1 MTTKKYLLIVLS
13 FIYGFIFPLNV
24 LLAWNSFG
32 IYIFISFLAY
42 ILLWL
47 VPLWYLYKNN
57 KNFYLYLILLIV
69 LNFLAAF
76 FIITEGQKYADK
88 NEEVINKQIYQ
99 GIISQDK

>member
-57 KNFYLYLILLIV
+57 KNFYLYLILLII
-69 LNFLAAF
+69 LNFLAVF